1 MSARSLEIVHAD
13 LAYAK
18 RVVARDLNLAIQ
30 PGKITM
36 ILGANGCGKSTLLR
50 ALARM
55 LKPCAGTVKLD
66 GKDIHYFSA
75 VYVARSLS
83 MLPQAPVAPEG
94 LTVRELVS
102 FGRFPYRDWFGGGD
116 TAGTGKIS
124 AALQAVNLLKLADR
138 TVATLSGGQ
147 RQRAWLAMALAQDTH
162 FLLLDEPT
170 SFLDLSHQIEVMEL
184 VRQMQEHHGKTLVL
198 VLHDLNLA
206 ARYANHIVM
215 LKKGSVF
222 AEGTP
227 RAVLTPPNLREVF
240 SIEAHLAYD
249 DEGRVLF
256 CGPTTSLQ
264 QEGNI

>member
-1 MSARSLEIVHAD
+1 MSVRSLEISHAE

-18 RVVARDLNLAIQ
+18 RVVARNLSLAIQ

-55 LKPCAGTVKLD
+55 LKPCAGKVKLD
-66 GKDIHYFSA
+66 GKDIHDFSA
-75 VYVARSLS
+75 SYVARSLS

-116 TAGTGKIS
+116 AVGAEKIRE
-124 AALQAVNLLKLADR
+124 ALQAVNLLKLADR

-184 VRQMQEHHGKTLVL
+184 VKQMQERHGKTLVL

-206 ARYANHIVM
+206 AKYANHIVM
-215 LKKGSVF
+215 LKGGSIF

-227 RAVLTPPNLREVF
+227 RAVLTAANLRAVF

-256 CGPTTSLQ
+256 CGPTRSLQ
-264 QEGNI
+264 QEGNL